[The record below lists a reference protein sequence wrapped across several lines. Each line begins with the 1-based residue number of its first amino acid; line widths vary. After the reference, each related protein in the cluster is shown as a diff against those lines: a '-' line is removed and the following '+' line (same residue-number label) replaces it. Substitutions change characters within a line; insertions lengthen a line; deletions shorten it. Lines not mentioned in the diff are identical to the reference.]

1 MLGASQ
7 KFTVSIPIL
16 ALLLILGCN
25 SATGPS
31 VPKYRIGDINNNGI
45 AFEIADVVLFTNYF
59 IYGPGVF
66 VIDPKLQIAA
76 TDVNLDGFTLGVA
89 DLTYMLRKV
98 HGDDHASR
106 NPDPVEAVYRVY
118 NYDAVTVDIELGAA
132 ALQLQG
138 NVEPTLLA
146 SNMDME
152 YAFDAANNV
161 TRVLVYNLNDIG
173 QTFTGEFLSTN
184 ASELVR
190 IEMAT
195 YEGGR
200 VNATEVELPSKH
212 FLMQNEPNPF
222 SRETVIYFGIPIWA
236 DVRFEITNFSGEL
249 VFESSD
255 YYMAGLNSLTWKAV
269 DKYGRM
275 LPVGTYYFTMLFEEY
290 KLTIKMQKVL

>member
-1 MLGASQ
+1 MLGARQ

-146 SNMDME
+146 SNMDM
-152 YAFDAANNV
+152 
-161 TRVLVYNLNDIG
+161 
-173 QTFTGEFLSTN
+173 
-184 ASELVR
+184 
-190 IEMAT
+190 
-195 YEGGR
+195 
-200 VNATEVELPSKH
+200 
-212 FLMQNEPNPF
+212 
-222 SRETVIYFGIPIWA
+222 
-236 DVRFEITNFSGEL
+236 
-249 VFESSD
+249 
-255 YYMAGLNSLTWKAV
+255 
-269 DKYGRM
+269 
-275 LPVGTYYFTMLFEEY
+275 
-290 KLTIKMQKVL
+290 